1 MLIRGVNAHPLCF
14 DSIEGFKKKNK
25 QEREREIMIIQEH
38 FYVNYS
44 FSSEYCQSGLEI

>member
-1 MLIRGVNAHPLCF
+1 MLICGVNAHPLCF

-25 QEREREIMIIQEH
+25 QEREIMIIQEH
-38 FYVNYS
+38 FYVNYL